1 MMRLCIGR
9 IPVDILDN
17 NEQAKK
23 RIIELVNRTNTPSFV
38 VTLNP
43 EIAYRAEIDRRIRYI
58 VRHSS
63 LNIIDGIGI
72 AKIIK
77 WKTGITPT
85 RITGVDTIWQV
96 LMNVDDDIPVFL
108 YGAKPDVLNTVVEKL
123 VSSNPNINIVGI
135 SHGYRPWDRVAEE
148 IIKARPRLLLVALG
162 AGRQETF
169 MYHYIRPLT
178 IPILS
183 IGVGGSFDVWSGKVE
198 RAPKQVQDLGL
209 EWLWRNIKQPSR
221 IGRLMYSMM
230 YMITALKKEVRE
242 CEK

>member
-1 MMRLCIGR
+1 MRLCIGR
-9 IPVDILDN
+9 IPVDILDSDK
-17 NEQAKK
+17 EAQKH
-23 RIIELVNRTNTPSFV
+23 IIDIAYSVIKPSFI

-77 WKTGITPT
+77 WKTGINPP

-96 LMNVDDDIPVFL
+96 LVNAKNDLPIFL
-108 YGAKPDVLNTVVEKL
+108 YGARPDVLDTVVNKIH
-123 VSSNPNINIVGI
+123 STNPEINIVGI
-135 SHGYRPWDRVAEE
+135 SHGYKPWDKVAEN
-148 IIKARPRLLLVALG
+148 IKNTHPRLLLVALG

-169 MYHYIRPLT
+169 MYHYVRHLDF
-178 IPILS
+178 PILS

-198 RAPKQVQDLGL
+198 RAPKHVQDLGL
-209 EWLWRNIKQPSR
+209 EWLWRNVKQPSR
-221 IGRLMYSMM
+221 VGRLMYSMM
-230 YMITALKKEVRE
+230 YMITALKKEVHE